1 MVKAYTIEQ
10 CREKDITPS
19 FWIGLKADNK
29 VATYYFETI
38 NEAYAFQRAFR
49 NIEGTKISPIHS
61 LTFAPMTL
69 AI

>member
-1 MVKAYTIEQ
+1 MVKAYTLEQ
-10 CREKDITPS
+10 CQQGDISPK
-19 FWIGLKADNK
+19 FWIDLNANNK

-38 NEAYAFQRAFR
+38 NEAYAFQRTFR
-49 NIEGTKISPIHS
+49 NIEGTSLSPIHS